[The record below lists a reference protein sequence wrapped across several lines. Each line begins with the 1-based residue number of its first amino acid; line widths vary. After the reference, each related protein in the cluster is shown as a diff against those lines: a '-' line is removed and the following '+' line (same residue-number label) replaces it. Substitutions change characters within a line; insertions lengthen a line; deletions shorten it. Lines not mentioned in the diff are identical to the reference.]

1 MMKLIFGN
9 ETKKSS
15 NKKGKSNTRYAN
27 KSKSKSRKSLSK
39 NKNKKSSSN
48 NAINTTLL
56 RSARS
61 KSSEVQRSNKFV
73 SNSRLNRTQ
82 RKYCGCVMDVRT
94 NLSKRKN
101 MSLSRSKGKRNS
113 GSKSNNLNNNPYA
126 ICYSS
131 IRKGNNMHTNK
142 KKREEFKKS
151 INPGKTNCVMN
162 YDFDAYSLRQIQDL
176 AKERDIPTSFKR
188 KSDGKLTPYK
198 KSTLA
203 SMITKSYFVKR
214 SKKNQTKKLKLPVK
228 KVNRKRKNVTKKV
241 NSVKRVKRVK
251 KVNSVK
257 KSAKNI
263 KKSKK

>member
-1 MMKLIFGN
+1 MMKLFFG
-9 ETKKSS
+9 EAPKKSS
-15 NKKGKSNTRYAN
+15 KRKSKSKSIS
-27 KSKSKSRKSLSK
+27 KSKSKSRSKKS
-39 NKNKKSSSN
+39 KSSS

-56 RSARS
+56 RTARS

-101 MSLSRSKGKRNS
+101 MSLSRSKGKRGRKS
-113 GSKSNNLNNNPYA
+113 QLKSNKLKNNPYA

-131 IRKGNNMHTNK
+131 IRKSK
-142 KKREEFKKS
+142 KMDTSKAKRDQFKKE

-176 AKERDIPTSFKR
+176 AKERDLPTTFKR

-203 SMITKSYFVKR
+203 SMITKSYFTRRDKRTNRKNKLRLPKRKSNSKRKTVSKKR
-214 SKKNQTKKLKLPVK
+214 SVSRKKSVI
-228 KVNRKRKNVTKKV
+228 KRKTVSK
-241 NSVKRVKRVK
+241 
-251 KVNSVK
+251 K
-257 KSAKNI
+257 KST

>member
-1 MMKLIFGN
+1 MMKLIFG
-9 ETKKSS
+9 ESDKKSS
-15 NKKGKSNTRYAN
+15 KR
-27 KSKSKSRKSLSK
+27 KSKSKSRSKSKSK
-39 NKNKKSSSN
+39 SSSKKSKSSSN
-48 NAINTTLL
+48 AINSTLL
-56 RSARS
+56 RTARS

-101 MSLSRSKGKRNS
+101 MSLSRSKGKRGRKS
-113 GSKSNNLNNNPYA
+113 QLKSKNLNNNPYA

-131 IRKGNNMHTNK
+131 IRKSK
-142 KKREEFKKS
+142 KMDTSKVKRDQFKKE

-176 AKERDIPTSFKR
+176 AKERDLPTTFKR

-203 SMITKSYFVKR
+203 SMITKSYFTR
-214 SKKNQTKKLKLPVK
+214 
-228 KVNRKRKNVTKKV
+228 RD
-241 NSVKRVKRVK
+241 
-251 KVNSVK
+251 K
-257 KSAKNI
+257 KSWH
-263 KKSKK
+263 